1 MSLTIMTPFLA
12 GKIRSILR
20 LFRRKS
26 KPIPPPPQQELQ
38 DILIPPPPQ
47 QELQDI
53 YIPPP
58 PQQELQDI
66 YIPPLLNLPLD
77 ILFEIF
83 PLLPLPSQVCLAL
96 SCKPLYRLFSSTL
109 QDEQLAW
116 PSLLA
121 CKTFRLPDTLSS
133 HEAPLISPRTQ
144 VLLQLEDDWWL
155 YCAACLKIQPRA
167 LFRQGIESLPLQCQ
181 KCIFEA
187 LVIDLC
193 PCLSLTYFDRIRL
206 ERWLFTGLTDT
217 LSQRIREA
225 FQPLIIDDR
234 PSLLHQC
241 SISSIPEVSVDLEIV
256 VALNDRKR
264 LEALTRYRVR
274 MSSYQPRPRGVIPRF
289 SGPHDATERIYL
301 CPHIDLL
308 PFVRDSYYWPQIE
321 CWSCETSVCVDSCEE
336 EGLYVVLQGVR
347 NLGEPQ
353 YCESLDLSWER
364 IAREKSHD
372 ITGAMIAYMA
382 SLYGNSPLCGKV
394 YSAWYR
400 RRLLEP
406 QVSRDTE

>member
-1 MSLTIMTPFLA
+1 MTPFLGA
-12 GKIRSILR
+12 KIRSFLR

-26 KPIPPPPQQELQ
+26 KPIPPPTQQEV
-38 DILIPPPPQ
+38 
-47 QELQDI
+47 QDI

-58 PQQELQDI
+58 PPQELQDI
-66 YIPPLLNLPLD
+66 FIPPLLNLPLD

-116 PSLLA
+116 PRLLA
-121 CKTFRLPDTLSS
+121 
-133 HEAPLISPRTQ
+133 
-144 VLLQLEDDWWL
+144 
-155 YCAACLKIQPRA
+155 Y
-167 LFRQGIESLPLQCQ
+167 
-181 KCIFEA
+181 
-187 LVIDLC
+187 
-193 PCLSLTYFDRIRL
+193 
-206 ERWLFTGLTDT
+206 T

-234 PSLLHQC
+234 SSLLHQC
-241 SISSIPEVSVDLEIV
+241 SIPSIPEVSVDLEIV

-274 MSSYQPRPRGVIPRF
+274 MSSYQPRPRGVIPWF

-321 CWSCETSVCVDSCEE
+321 CWSCETSVCVDSSED
-336 EGLYVVLQGVR
+336 EGLHVVLLSVR
-347 NLGEPQ
+347 NLGEPH
-353 YCESLDLSWER
+353 YREGLHLPWEK
-364 IAREKSHD
+364 IARENSHD
-372 ITGAMIAYMA
+372 ITGAMIADMA
-382 SLYGNSPLCGKV
+382 NVYGTSPLWGQV
-394 YSAWYR
+394 YSAWNR

-406 QVSRDTE
+406 QVSRDT

>member
-1 MSLTIMTPFLA
+1 MLSAIMTPFLGA
-12 GKIRSILR
+12 KIRSFLR

-26 KPIPPPPQQELQ
+26 KPIPPPTQQEV
-38 DILIPPPPQ
+38 
-47 QELQDI
+47 QDI

-58 PQQELQDI
+58 PPQELQDI
-66 YIPPLLNLPLD
+66 FIPPLLNLPLD

-116 PSLLA
+116 PRLLA
-121 CKTFRLPDTLSS
+121 CKTFRISDTLSS
-133 HEAPLISPRTQ
+133 NEAPLISPRTQ
-144 VLLQLEDDWWL
+144 VLLQLQDDWWL

-167 LFRQGIESLPLQCQ
+167 LFWPGIESLPLRSQ
-181 KCIFEA
+181 KCIFGA
-187 LVIDLC
+187 RVIDLC
-193 PCLSLTYFDRIRL
+193 SCLSLTYFDRIRL
-206 ERWLFTGLTDT
+206 ERWLYTGRTDT

-234 PSLLHQC
+234 SSLLHQC
-241 SISSIPEVSVDLEIV
+241 SIPSIPEVSVDLEIV

-274 MSSYQPRPRGVIPRF
+274 MSSYQPRPRGVIPWF

-321 CWSCETSVCVDSCEE
+321 CWSCETSVCVDSSED
-336 EGLYVVLQGVR
+336 EGLHVVLLSVR
-347 NLGEPQ
+347 NLGEPH
-353 YCESLDLSWER
+353 YREGLHLPWEK
-364 IAREKSHD
+364 IARENSHD
-372 ITGAMIAYMA
+372 ITGAMIADMA
-382 SLYGNSPLCGKV
+382 NVYGTSPLWGQV
-394 YSAWYR
+394 YSAWNR

-406 QVSRDTE
+406 QVSRDT